1 MARYTTEQSDAIV
14 AAYKLK
20 PDMETIN
27 TLAETFKVPTRSII
41 AKLSSLGVYERKRYL
56 SKSGLPPVK
65 KATLAD
71 ELGKILKLHDFEIEQ
86 LEKLSKPLITKLI
99 GIFNENLRTN

>member
-1 MARYTTEQSDAIV
+1 MARYTKEQSDAIV
-14 AAYKLK
+14 AAYKIK
-20 PDMETIN
+20 PDAETVN

-41 AKLSSLGVYERKRYL
+41 AKLSSLGVYERKRYV
-56 SKSGLPPVK
+56 SKSGLPPIK

-71 ELGKILKLHDFEIEQ
+71 ELGKILGLHDFEIEQ

-99 GIFNENLRTN
+99 EKYNENTRA